1 MPTCILKNSIIT
13 EASIILYTRWD
24 PFSIVQAHE
33 GRGAHSS
40 LDRGGMRRVSVA
52 IVMESLDRHRL
63 VTVIGLAEVDR
74 RGNVDSVIDVALGN
88 GQRQRVCHCGRGSGC
103 CCKCERWGSPGGY
116 ILLAQGQTR
125 SEQPTKHQQHIA
137 LGDDVEALP
146 RARTDVLGTAFLGVA
161 VAVVPPWCCTRF
173 WASCRRPW

>member
-74 RGNVDSVIDVALGN
+74 RGNVDSVIAWRSATASDNECVTVDEVLAVAASASVG
-88 GQRQRVCHCGRGSGC
+88 
-103 CCKCERWGSPGGY
+103 
-116 ILLAQGQTR
+116 A
-125 SEQPTKHQQHIA
+125 HQVGIFSLH
-137 LGDDVEALP
+137 
-146 RARTDVLGTAFLGVA
+146 RARLDQNNRQSINSILRWVTTLKHCPEHVQMSS
-161 VAVVPPWCCTRF
+161 VPL
-173 WASCRRPW
+173 SLV